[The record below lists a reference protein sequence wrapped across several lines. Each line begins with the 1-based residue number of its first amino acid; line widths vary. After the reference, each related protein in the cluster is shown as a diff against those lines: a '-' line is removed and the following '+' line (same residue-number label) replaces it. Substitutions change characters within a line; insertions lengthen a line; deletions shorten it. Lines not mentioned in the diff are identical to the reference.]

1 MWLAGMMLNTLDSHR
16 KQGHRLSARIGVSVG
31 QVVVGS
37 LGSMQARIHIRG
49 YGMRKAE
56 QLEQQGLS
64 CQAQTVIHAKAIF
77 NILVTNQ
84 IRKHQCMT

>member
-16 KQGHRLSARIGVSVG
+16 KQKQGHRLSARIGVAVG

-37 LGSMQARIHIRG
+37 LDSMQARIHIRG

-56 QLEQQGLS
+56 QLEQQGMS
-64 CQAQTVIHAKAIF
+64 RQAHTFIHATAIF
-77 NILVTNQ
+77 
-84 IRKHQCMT
+84 